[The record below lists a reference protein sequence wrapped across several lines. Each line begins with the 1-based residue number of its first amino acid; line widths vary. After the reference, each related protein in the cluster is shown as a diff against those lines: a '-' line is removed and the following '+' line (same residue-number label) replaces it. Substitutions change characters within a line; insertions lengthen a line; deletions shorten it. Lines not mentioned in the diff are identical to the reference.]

1 MDGSV
6 VTKLVHKVRWA
17 FPTLAI
23 AFLFL
28 PFRSFAQLTTLR
40 IGTNAGASTEAALFG
55 IAKDAGILRQSQF
68 DVDVVYIA
76 GGTLSMQAL
85 VGKSLDFLCTGGTP
99 FIYASLEGAQAKIL
113 GGINNRLPYALI
125 ASGNISS
132 ANQLKGKKIAISR
145 FGSTDDFALKMALL
159 QLGLNPKSDVIILQI
174 GGPATRFSALK
185 AGSVDATVLTTGLA
199 QIAVKSGQNLLV
211 DLIEKDIEY
220 QQVALIAREESL
232 KTRADMVKRFMKAY
246 LEGIRYYKTQKEIAI
261 RKTMAL
267 LKTNDREI
275 AALDYHQRARAL
287 PDDGRPT
294 GKGLQL
300 ALDDVAKD
308 NPKAKSLTVQQ
319 LMDLSFIP

>member
-1 MDGSV
+1 
-6 VTKLVHKVRWA
+6 
-17 FPTLAI
+17 
-23 AFLFL
+23 
-28 PFRSFAQLTTLR
+28 
-40 IGTNAGASTEAALFG
+40 
-55 IAKDAGILRQSQF
+55 
-68 DVDVVYIA
+68 
-76 GGTLSMQAL
+76 
-85 VGKSLDFLCTGGTP
+85 
-99 FIYASLEGAQAKIL
+99 
-113 GGINNRLPYALI
+113 
-125 ASGNISS
+125 
-132 ANQLKGKKIAISR
+132 
-145 FGSTDDFALKMALL
+145 
-159 QLGLNPKSDVIILQI
+159 
-174 GGPATRFSALK
+174 
-185 AGSVDATVLTTGLA
+185 VLTTGLA

-232 KTRADMVKRFMKAY
+232 KTRPDMVKRFMKTY
-246 LEGIRYYKTQKEIAI
+246 LEAIRYYKTQKEIAI

-294 GKGLQL
+294 AKGLQL

>member
-1 MDGSV
+1 
-6 VTKLVHKVRWA
+6 
-17 FPTLAI
+17 
-23 AFLFL
+23 
-28 PFRSFAQLTTLR
+28 
-40 IGTNAGASTEAALFG
+40 
-55 IAKDAGILRQSQF
+55 
-68 DVDVVYIA
+68 
-76 GGTLSMQAL
+76 
-85 VGKSLDFLCTGGTP
+85 
-99 FIYASLEGAQAKIL
+99 
-113 GGINNRLPYALI
+113 
-125 ASGNISS
+125 
-132 ANQLKGKKIAISR
+132 
-145 FGSTDDFALKMALL
+145 
-159 QLGLNPKSDVIILQI
+159 
-174 GGPATRFSALK
+174 
-185 AGSVDATVLTTGLA
+185 
-199 QIAVKSGQNLLV
+199 LV

-294 GKGLQL
+294 AKGLQL